1 MRKYTQNLPKCSAK
15 SPKGGEMR
23 LKPVDSE
30 MLRLA
35 GYDAKSEVLEVVFIS
50 GERYR
55 YKEVPR
61 SEYERLMTAESIGQ
75 YMHRHIIGHYDYQRL
90 DRIT

>member
-1 MRKYTQNLPKCSAK
+1 
-15 SPKGGEMR
+15 MR
-23 LKPVDSE
+23 LRPVDSE

-35 GYDAKSEVLEVVFIS
+35 GYDAKSEVLEVEFNS

-61 SEYERLMTAESIGQ
+61 SEYERLMSAESIGQ
-75 YMHRHIIGHYDYQRL
+75 YMHRHIIGRYDYQRV
-90 DRIT
+90 

>member
-1 MRKYTQNLPKCSAK
+1 
-15 SPKGGEMR
+15 MR
-23 LKPVDSE
+23 LRPVDSE

-35 GYDAKSEVLEVVFIS
+35 GYDAKSEVLEVVFNS

-55 YKEVPR
+55 YKAVPR
-61 SEYERLMTAESIGQ
+61 SEYERLMSAESIGQ

-90 DRIT
+90 

>member
-1 MRKYTQNLPKCSAK
+1 M
-15 SPKGGEMR
+15 GGVMR

-35 GYDAKSEVLEVVFIS
+35 GYDAKSQVLEVVFNS

-55 YKEVPR
+55 YKEVPP
-61 SEYERLMTAESIGQ
+61 SEYERLMSAESIGQ

-90 DRIT
+90 

>member
-1 MRKYTQNLPKCSAK
+1 MLSKITEM
-15 SPKGGEMR
+15 GGEMR

-35 GYDAKSEVLEVVFIS
+35 GYDAKSEVLEVVFNS

-61 SEYERLMTAESIGQ
+61 CEYERLMSAESIGQ
-75 YMHRHIIGHYDYQRL
+75 YMHRHIIGRYDYQRV
-90 DRIT
+90 